1 MDFNNL
7 VASFLFGMVGMGMFM
22 YGKRSGQ
29 MVHLIVG
36 VLLMV
41 VPYFIPNLMALVVIS
56 SLLVAA
62 PMLLGRTTS

>member
-1 MDFNNL
+1 MEFNNL

-29 MVHLIVG
+29 MIPLVAG

-62 PMLLGRTTS
+62 PMMLRKTT